1 MPSCGPNTQPR
12 HLHCRRNQCRV
23 ATASSTLTHLGSPR
37 PRAVPPAAWTDT
49 GSGGSDRVRARPW
62 ILPLDRLNRWEAEFV
77 ERRAALSPAEPPAAL
92 TRISAFARGGRLW
105 FVIAALM
112 AARPGNTRRAAADG
126 VLAILLASS
135 SAQTLNRV
143 VARPRPSAG
152 HLPAHQALVHQ
163 PTTASF
169 PSSHSAV
176 AAAFTTAAGRRSPA
190 IGLALAPLACTIA
203 YARIRT
209 RAHWPTDVLAG
220 LALGAIA
227 GELVHRHT
235 LP

>member
-1 MPSCGPNTQPR
+1 
-12 HLHCRRNQCRV
+12 V
-23 ATASSTLTHLGSPR
+23 
-37 PRAVPPAAWTDT
+37 DT
-49 GSGGSDRVRARPW
+49 GSGGSGRVPARLW
-62 ILPLDRLNRWEAEFV
+62 ILPFKRLNRWEAEFV
-77 ERRAALSPAEPPAAL
+77 ERRAALSPARPPAAL
-92 TRISAFARGGRLW
+92 TRISALAHGGRLW

-112 AARPGNTRRAAADG
+112 AARPGNTRRAAGDG

-135 SAQTLNRV
+135 SAQALSHV

-152 HLPAHQALVHQ
+152 HLPAHQALAHQ
-163 PTTASF
+163 PKTASF

-190 IGLALAPLACTIA
+190 TSLALAPLACTIA

-220 LALGAIA
+220 VALGAIV
-227 GELVHRHT
+227 GELVHRHAHRLT
-235 LP
+235 TSRENGEPAS

>member
-1 MPSCGPNTQPR
+1 MPSCGPSTPPR
-12 HLHCRRNQCRV
+12 RLRCRRSRRLV
-23 ATASSTLTHLGSPR
+23 VTAPSTITQLGSPQ
-37 PRAVPPAAWTDT
+37 PRAVPPTAWVDA
-49 GSGGSDRVRARPW
+49 GSGASGTVRARPW
-62 ILPLDRLNRWEAEFV
+62 ILPFDRLNRWEAEFV
-77 ERRAALSPAEPPAAL
+77 ERRAALSPARPPAAL
-92 TRISAFARGGRLW
+92 TRISALARGGRLW

-135 SAQTLNRV
+135 SAQALNRV

-190 IGLALAPLACTIA
+190 TGLALAPLACTIA